1 MDLHVRFWDNEKCCV
16 LSYYCFSEFLGKASA
31 QDLYE
36 KSIIRLSEI
45 EENKLL
51 QVSSVGPNVSLAF
64 LDILNRFREDNEQPY
79 SVNIGTSEL
88 HTLHDVFK
96 NGKRASGWNTNKLL
110 SSMYKIFEESVLR
123 RADYEKFIM
132 AEFSDYPLQFCTQRW
147 VENQNMAKK
156 AQKIW
161 EKIVETVNFW

>member
-1 MDLHVRFWDNEKCCV
+1 M
-16 LSYYCFSEFLGKASA
+16 
-31 QDLYE
+31 
-36 KSIIRLSEI
+36 
-45 EENKLL
+45 
-51 QVSSVGPNVSLAF
+51 
-64 LDILNRFREDNEQPY
+64 
-79 SVNIGTSEL
+79 
-88 HTLHDVFK
+88 FK

-110 SSMYKIFEESVLR
+110 SSMHKIFEESVLR

-132 AEFSDYPLQFCTQRW
+132 AEFLDYPLQFCTQRW